1 MLEIA
6 YIDTSKIDIEDKKLF
21 NFLSSYKAEKIK
33 KLHSDE
39 KKRESAGAELL
50 LSSLL
55 GMLFPDMSLP
65 PKIGVDTNGKPFLS
79 DYPQIYFNLSHS
91 DQIAAC
97 VISDCPV
104 GIDIEHIAT
113 PNFEIAKRFFTENEQ
128 NFITTASD
136 KTKAFYD
143 IWTRKE
149 ALLKC
154 TGRGLGAVSSTD
166 VLDASGY
173 KFRYTNLDDFMICV
187 CIKNV

>member
-21 NFLSSYKAEKIK
+21 NFLSSYRAEKIK

-50 LSSLL
+50 LCSLL
-55 GMLFPDMSLP
+55 GMLFPDMPLP
-65 PKIGVDTNGKPFLS
+65 PKIESDTNGKPFLT
-79 DYPQIYFNLSHS
+79 DYPKIYFNLSHS
-91 DQIAAC
+91 DQMAAC
-97 VISDCPV
+97 AISDRPI
-104 GIDIEHIAT
+104 GIDIEHIGT
-113 PNFEIAKRFFTENEQ
+113 PNFKIAKRFFTENEQ
-128 NFITTASD
+128 NFIDSSSD

-154 TGRGLGAVSSTD
+154 TGRGLGAVSSSD
-166 VLDASGY
+166 VLDTQGY
-173 KFRYTNLDDFMICV
+173 KFRCTNLEDFMICV